1 MFSFVRVWLLRTI
14 FGMLGRYL
22 RNLRIDHLKAAKW
35 VIQYLK
41 RTKDYMLI
49 YWRSDHLEI
58 IWYTDSDFVGCKD
71 NIS

>member
-14 FGMLGRYL
+14 FGMLDRYL

-41 RTKDYMLI
+41 RTKDCMLI

-58 IWYTDSDFVGCKD
+58 IWYTDFDFVGCKD